1 MSIDMSEIFSH
12 GGFSAVGTVVYFNDT
27 GKETSWTTAGAG
39 KGTDGESEI
48 DSDVVTGPCGEK

>member
-1 MSIDMSEIFSH
+1 MSEIFSH